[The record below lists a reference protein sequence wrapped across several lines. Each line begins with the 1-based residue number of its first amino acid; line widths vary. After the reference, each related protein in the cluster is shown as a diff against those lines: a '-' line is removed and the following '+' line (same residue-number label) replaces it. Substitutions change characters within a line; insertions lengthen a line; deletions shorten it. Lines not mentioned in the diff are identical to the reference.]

1 MLINHLSRQGKQLK
15 NTFQRKKA
23 VLFQMKCSSI
33 YAVYLFLRIITAS
46 KNRTLEWLSVFT
58 LILSTAFSI
67 VGTRQWIC
75 TYTQQNSDSCLQR
88 LGLPICVRFSMS
100 VRPKWLQQHD
110 GITHD
115 VLARKCKAILLGKSL
130 QLFHENPK
138 IGPLVFGKKSQ
149 ILSSITLP
157 ASHLFHELW
166 G

>member
-1 MLINHLSRQGKQLK
+1 
-15 NTFQRKKA
+15 
-23 VLFQMKCSSI
+23 MKCSSI

-67 VGTRQWIC
+67 AGTRQCIC
-75 TYTQQNSDSCLQR
+75 TYTQQNSDNCWQR
-88 LGLPICVRFSMS
+88 LGLLMCVRFSMS

-110 GITHD
+110 GIIHD

-138 IGPLVFGKKSQ
+138 IDTLVFGKKSR
-149 ILSSITLP
+149 IHDNSSKDTSSNTTFGWIRQLV
-157 ASHLFHELW
+157 ECNVW
-166 G
+166 